1 MKEGFINGWR
11 PFIGIN
17 GCHLKVPYE
26 GVLLLVVALDENNG
40 LFLIA
45 MVLLSFKI
53 MTHENDF
60 YNIDLLIMA
69 YIRSL
74 FT

>member
-1 MKEGFINGWR
+1 MKEGFINECR
-11 PFIGIN
+11 QFISIN
-17 GCHLKVPYE
+17 GCHLMVLSE
-26 GVLLLVVALDENNG
+26 RVLLFVVALDENNG

-53 MTHENDF
+53 MTHKNDF
-60 YNIDLLIMA
+60 YNRNLLSMA

>member
-26 GVLLLVVALDENNG
+26 GVLLFVVALDENNG

>member
-1 MKEGFINGWR
+1 MKEGFINECR
-11 PFIGIN
+11 PFISIN
-17 GCHLKVPYE
+17 GCHLKVLYE
-26 GVLLLVVALDENNG
+26 GVLLFVVALDENNG

-60 YNIDLLIMA
+60 YNRDRLSMA
-69 YIRSL
+69 YIRNL

>member
-26 GVLLLVVALDENNG
+26 GVLLFVVALDENNG

-45 MVLLSFKI
+45 MMLLSFKI

>member
-1 MKEGFINGWR
+1 MKEGIINGWR

-26 GVLLLVVALDENNG
+26 GVLLFVVALDENNG

>member
-17 GCHLKVPYE
+17 GCHLKFPYE
-26 GVLLLVVALDENNG
+26 GVLLFVVALDENNG

>member
-1 MKEGFINGWR
+1 LF
-11 PFIGIN
+11 
-17 GCHLKVPYE
+17 
-26 GVLLLVVALDENNG
+26 VVALDENNG